1 MSEDQS
7 AIIAAWQQGDEQAVR
22 TLFNLHYPHLVR
34 QAALSGLPLEEAK
47 DCAQEAFLRSFEY
60 RKQLRDLTAFPLW
73 FQRITTRHIFNTI
86 KARQRHRNVPLDEA
100 NELSEDW
107 QRTQIPLPDEVAI
120 SAESQEQL
128 WSCVQALPPNYR
140 VPLVLRYYDDLS
152 LSEVADILGKR
163 EGAIRVII
171 HRALRRLRLSSQEV
185 SSPQNGIQFSRQEHC
200 MTTRTVMEAK

>member
-22 TLFNLHYPHLVR
+22 TLFNLHYPRLVR

-47 DCAQEAFLRSFEY
+47 DCAQEAFLRSFER

-73 FQRITTRHIFNTI
+73 FQRITTRHILNTI
-86 KARQRHRNVPLDEA
+86 KAYQRHRHVPLDEA
-100 NELSEDW
+100 NELNEDW
-107 QRTQIPLPDEVAI
+107 QRTQIRLPDEMAI

-128 WSCVQALPPNYR
+128 WRCVQALPPNYR

-171 HRALRRLRLSSQEV
+171 HRALQRLRLSSQEI
-185 SSPQNGIQFSRQEHC
+185 SSSLKGVQFSRQERF
-200 MTTRTVMEAK
+200 MTTGKVMEAK